1 VNPQT
6 RDHVL
11 AVAKRLGYRRHVGAS
26 SLREGGNRLV
36 GVVLETGAFDDD
48 PLNPKLFW
56 PRFLNGFVGELNAA
70 EAGVVLV
77 SRENLGPLAKLPMD
91 ALVVLADLV
100 VELSEAMPF
109 GMPIIGGTF
118 ETGAEL
124 AVITHDYAAV
134 AREALG
140 HLRSQGATQVAA
152 VVTEVPM
159 PTQTVIYANFERE
172 AIASGLGFSYID
184 CTTAA
189 IEAAVNDGTD
199 AIVTTG
205 HNLAGTIAAVRS
217 TGRSIPEDVLFMS
230 LSEGN
235 IAIICDPPVTTLS
248 FRGYESGRRSAQ
260 MIAAGLDSGKFESIL
275 LPYEL
280 VIRESTGGPRRSG

>member
-1 VNPQT
+1 M
-6 RDHVL
+6 
-11 AVAKRLGYRRHVGAS
+11 
-26 SLREGGNRLV
+26 

>member
-1 VNPQT
+1 M
-6 RDHVL
+6 
-11 AVAKRLGYRRHVGAS
+11 
-26 SLREGGNRLV
+26 

-124 AVITHDYAAV
+124 
-134 AREALG
+134 R
-140 HLRSQGATQVAA
+140 
-152 VVTEVPM
+152 
-159 PTQTVIYANFERE
+159 
-172 AIASGLGFSYID
+172 
-184 CTTAA
+184 
-189 IEAAVNDGTD
+189 
-199 AIVTTG
+199 
-205 HNLAGTIAAVRS
+205 
-217 TGRSIPEDVLFMS
+217 
-230 LSEGN
+230 
-235 IAIICDPPVTTLS
+235 
-248 FRGYESGRRSAQ
+248 
-260 MIAAGLDSGKFESIL
+260 
-275 LPYEL
+275 
-280 VIRESTGGPRRSG
+280 